1 MKKVSLLL
9 VLTLIVSILAACNIK
24 NDVGG
29 GADEMENEGV
39 LPPLDAIVE
48 ESEWDAVSDTADG
61 PDSTI
66 EPTENSEDSA
76 DIESS
81 TVPHANTDAAED
93 ESTISSESESE
104 EKTVNTDDGSPAE
117 TEPATGAESIGEQ
130 SSDTDA
136 AETEEPETEPY
147 DGMEVTIPDSSK
159 MISEAYSLGLTTGY
173 SVAKGS
179 ATIIQP
185 DKDNPN
191 IIRVVFETDD
201 KDVRIAVNYHRKS
214 ESSSWKL
221 VPGLPI
227 SVLKSEEN

>member
-1 MKKVSLLL
+1 MKKVSFLL
-9 VLTLIVSILAACNIK
+9 VLTLIVSLLAACNIK
-24 NDVGG
+24 NDVSD

-48 ESEWDAVSDTADG
+48 ETEWDAVSDTADG

-66 EPTENSEDSA
+66 EPTENVEDSA

-93 ESTISSESESE
+93 ESTISSELESE
-104 EKTVNTDDGSPAE
+104 EKTGTDDGSPAE
-117 TEPATGAESIGEQ
+117 TEPATDSEKIEEQ
-130 SSDTDA
+130 SSDIDA
-136 AETEEPETEPY
+136 AETAEPETEPY

-191 IIRVVFETDD
+191 IIQVVFETDD

>member
-9 VLTLIVSILAACNIK
+9 VLTLIVSLLAACNIK

-48 ESEWDAVSDTADG
+48 ETERDAVSDTADG

-81 TVPHANTDAAED
+81 TVLHANTDAAED
-93 ESTISSESESE
+93 ESTISSELESE
-104 EKTVNTDDGSPAE
+104 EKTGTDDGSHAE
-117 TEPATGAESIGEQ
+117 TEPATDSEKIEEQ
-130 SSDTDA
+130 SSDIDA
-136 AETEEPETEPY
+136 AETAEPETEPY
-147 DGMEVTIPDSSK
+147 DGMEVTISDSSK

-191 IIRVVFETDD
+191 IIQVVFETDD

>member
-9 VLTLIVSILAACNIK
+9 VLTLIVSLLAACNIK

-48 ESEWDAVSDTADG
+48 ETEWDAVSDTADG

-104 EKTVNTDDGSPAE
+104 EKTGTDYGSPAE
-117 TEPATGAESIGEQ
+117 TEPATDSEKIEEQ
-130 SSDTDA
+130 SSDIDA